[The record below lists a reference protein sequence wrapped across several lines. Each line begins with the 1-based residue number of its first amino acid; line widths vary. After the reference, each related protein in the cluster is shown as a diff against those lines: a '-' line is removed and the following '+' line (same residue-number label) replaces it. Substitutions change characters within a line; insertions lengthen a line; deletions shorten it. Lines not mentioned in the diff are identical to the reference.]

1 MLTLA
6 LVLTGCLALVAGCK
20 DEAKTGTGGTT
31 PGTNATGGTRGGSG
45 GTPGASTPAGTP
57 TKEAAVKTLQDA
69 AAALEGKDYDKALL
83 YIHVPPNR
91 TPEQFKTAGPGLIE
105 KQEISTKG
113 VEILAAQ
120 GKWGKLDEVFPKE
133 RAQSMA
139 ERAGLPLDEC
149 YGLTHGDAQAG
160 FHWNGQQFKIMHL
173 DDVGKLT
180 E

>member
-1 MLTLA
+1 MRRIFTVA
-6 LVLTGCLALVAGCK
+6 LMVVAAAAFTAGCK
-20 DEAKTGTGGTT
+20 DDAKTGAGGGAGATT
-31 PGTNATGGTRGGSG
+31 APGGSG
-45 GTPGASTPAGTP
+45 GRSGASTASGAP

-69 AAALEGKDYDKALL
+69 AAALEAKDYDKALL

-120 GKWGKLDEVFPKE
+120 GKWGKLDEVFEKE

-139 ERAGLPLDEC
+139 ERAGLPLEQC
-149 YGLTHGDAQAG
+149 YGLMHGDAQAG

>member
-1 MLTLA
+1 MRRIFTMA
-6 LVLTGCLALVAGCK
+6 LMVVACAAFTAGCK
-20 DEAKTGTGGTT
+20 DDAKTGTGGGAGATT
-31 PGTNATGGTRGGSG
+31 APSGSG
-45 GTPGASTPAGTP
+45 GRSGESTPSGGP

-113 VEILAAQ
+113 VEILAVQ

-139 ERAGLPLDEC
+139 ERAGLPLEQC